1 MASKKTRLKGSKE
14 MTTATA
20 EGPAAQAPRD
30 IPNAPADRQ
39 ALGLVKPYL
48 GMVAWPTVFL
58 ALGIVSAFA
67 LVTALATMC
76 VIPLWLGMI
85 FNTLILYA
93 DQTPLHEACHGN
105 IAGKDSK
112 WLWMNHLV
120 GYVCGT
126 ILLHEYKAFRYMH
139 LAHHRDTNDPEIDPD
154 HWVAVKN
161 PFLVLFR
168 CLTIVYWYH
177 QYFWKHIAFHAHVP
191 GMRPLTIHIVA
202 MYTIVYSIAFW
213 LSVFGWWREVLAL
226 WLVPHILASA
236 LIIYFFAY
244 LTHMPHQVHE
254 RYRDTNIFW
263 VKGKILEPV
272 ANWLYMFQNFH
283 LIHHLFPRVPFYL
296 YPKAF
301 RKLKPVLDQE
311 RAHIYEFGH

>member
-272 ANWLYMFQNFH
+272 ANWLYMFQ
-283 LIHHLFPRVPFYL
+283 
-296 YPKAF
+296 
-301 RKLKPVLDQE
+301 E
-311 RAHIYEFGH
+311 TST